1 MSTDV
6 TLLFYCASYS
16 RILTSLFGAMRY
28 FFLSFLFA
36 VSGGGDF
43 DFFFKVSH
51 QRETGNTF
59 IAGCSAGTRS
69 EAPIPFLNIII
80 IIIFSLSYH
89 EVVHHHHPFNSRR
102 RRSTVSGD
110 GIRPAAVDDG
120 RFDGHVVVVVILVII
135 VGRLQE
141 VVPIVRGRGTTRDD
155 ARHRGRDRRRARR
168 GRRIRCRNF
177 ALCEWYVLV
186 GRMYIRVVT
195 I

>member
-1 MSTDV
+1 
-6 TLLFYCASYS
+6 
-16 RILTSLFGAMRY
+16 MRKERKDRSWV
-28 FFLSFLFA
+28 FLSFSLA
-36 VSGGGDF
+36 
-43 DFFFKVSH
+43 
-51 QRETGNTF
+51 TF

-69 EAPIPFLNIII
+69 EAPIPFETPIIFFHSGALFLNRCLTDLLNIII

-120 RFDGHVVVVVILVII
+120 RFDGHVVVVVI
-135 VGRLQE
+135 VGRLQA